1 MAGRTERWIAS
12 LFGRIPKIFL
22 YGPVPLL
29 IAALIKIEQLR
40 ARRVGLLLLGVWLIV
55 DLWAWI
61 FGKHSDSSFRFVG
74 GCLGSAVIL
83 MCITQIM
90 AWWLA
95 DSMRHQQEEVFQ
107 KLQIDAFLPPG
118 LASPLG
124 SFFTVINNGA
134 TNIQSGYTI
143 VCELNYL
150 LVDHVVIRAH
160 PPHDPTFSNI
170 GKGST
175 APMNAGGG
183 SDSAACLSNYIVGQN
198 FKCADVTIKFMY
210 YLEIDDHLQQT
221 KYRRFATGRNGI
233 SFQWYPRIQ
242 KVQKHTAWRWSHHPA
257 RDRIHHAPDNW
268 TLWCV
273 KIPCS
278 SI

>member
-1 MAGRTERWIAS
+1 MEKRVAGGTERWIAS
-12 LFGRIPKIFL
+12 LFRRIPKVFL
-22 YGPVPLL
+22 YAPVPFL

-40 ARRVGLLLLGVWLIV
+40 ARRVGLLLLGGWLIV

-61 FGKHSDSSFRFVG
+61 FGKHSDSRLRFVG

-83 MCITQIM
+83 MCIMQIM
-90 AWWLA
+90 GWWLA
-95 DSMRHQQEEVFQ
+95 DSMQHKQEEVFQ
-107 KLQIDAFLPPG
+107 KLQIDVSLPPG

-134 TNIQSGYTI
+134 TNIRSGYKI

-160 PPHDPTFSNI
+160 PPHDATFSNI
-170 GKGST
+170 GKVST

-183 SDSAACLSNYIVGQN
+183 SDSVACLSNYIVGQN

-210 YLEIDDHLQQT
+210 YLEIDDHLQRT

-233 SFQWYPRIQ
+233 SFQWYP
-242 KVQKHTAWRWSHHPA
+242 KNPESAETYCLEMKTPL
-257 RDRIHHAPDNW
+257 APR
-268 TLWCV
+268 
-273 KIPCS
+273 
-278 SI
+278 